1 MSLRDSRARILPS
14 NTMGEMNASLARPR
28 ILATDVDHIAAP
40 AAAPRLY
47 QRAWRNGVVLGDI
60 AALGV
65 SFGAA
70 VVLLW
75 RFTHMRPSL
84 GACAVAGMLILVAFA
99 AHGLHERSYAVL
111 RRDEFY
117 YAMAVTLIAGI
128 VIVPAFFALDLS
140 WPSRL
145 AVAVG
150 VLFAGVLIG
159 AVRYIIRRSLGD
171 GHLFVAPRSIVVGSN
186 GEAHATAAWIE
197 RDPRARASVVAPPR
211 EEDAERWLSALY
223 CDAAPTH
230 IVIAESIS
238 GIRLSELTRAA
249 ARRGIVL
256 AIAGEGYAHVPSVR
270 GFVLGSSTLVEL
282 GLPRAGSPWACA
294 AKRLFDIV
302 VATLALLIAAPVLA
316 LATLGIL
323 LEDGAP
329 VLYTQPR
336 VGRDGSIFHIFK
348 LRSMRVDAETR
359 TGPVW
364 AVHGD
369 ARVTRV
375 GRFLRRSSIDELPQL
390 VNVLRGEMSIVG
402 PRPERP
408 LFVQRFSE
416 AHPEYQERL
425 AVPPG
430 LTACS
435 HLYMSRNIA
444 SDAVAERLDY
454 DLFYIRHWSLAMDI
468 ALLLKT
474 AAEVVFH
481 RAA

>member
-1 MSLRDSRARILPS
+1 MSLRDSRALMPPS
-14 NTMGEMNASLARPR
+14 NIMGEMNASLARPR
-28 ILATDVDHIAAP
+28 LLAADLDHIAAP

-47 QRAWRNGVVLGDI
+47 RRAWRNGVVLGDV
-60 AALGV
+60 AALALA
-65 SFGAA
+65 FGAA

-75 RFTHMRPSL
+75 RVTHMRPSF
-84 GACAVAGMLILVAFA
+84 GACAVAAMLILVSFA
-99 AHGLHERSYAVL
+99 AHGLHERSYAIL

-117 YAMAVTLIAGI
+117 YAMAVTLIAGA
-128 VIVPAFFALDLS
+128 VVVPAFFILDLS
-140 WPSRL
+140 WSSRL
-145 AVAVG
+145 AVAFG
-150 VLFAGVLIG
+150 VLFAGVLVG
-159 AVRYIIRRSLGD
+159 AVRHIVRRVAGD
-171 GHLFVAPRSIVVGSN
+171 GRVFVAPRSIVVGSN

-197 RDPRARASVVAPPR
+197 RDPRARADVVAPPR
-211 EEDAERWLSALY
+211 EDDVERWLSALC
-223 CDAAPTH
+223 CDVAPTH
-230 IVIAESIS
+230 VVIAEPIS

-270 GFVLGSSTLVEL
+270 GLVLGGSTLVEL
-282 GLPRAGSPWACA
+282 GLPRAGSTWACG
-294 AKRLFDIV
+294 AKRLLDII
-302 VATLALLIAAPVLA
+302 VASIALAIAAPILA
-316 LATLGIL
+316 LSALAIL

-329 VLYTQPR
+329 VLYSQAR
-336 VGRDGSIFHIFK
+336 VGRDGRIFHIFK
-348 LRSMRVDAETR
+348 LRSMHTDAEKK

-364 AVHGD
+364 AINGD
-369 ARVTRV
+369 ARVTRI
-375 GRFLRRSSIDELPQL
+375 GRFLRRTSIDELPQL

-416 AHPEYQERL
+416 THPEYQERL
-425 AVPPG
+425 AVSPG

-435 HLYMSRNIA
+435 HLYMSRNVA